1 MAKLTSTAIMS
12 LDGYVADASEKFDW
26 AVPDE
31 KVHTFIN
38 DLERP
43 IGIYLLG
50 RRLYEVMAFWET
62 VHDQSDYPAYVL
74 DFARIWRSAEKIV
87 FSKTLATVSS
97 SNTRIER
104 DFDPEIIRK
113 MKAASKRD
121 LSVGGPNL
129 AAQAAKAGL
138 VDEYHFF
145 VVPILIGGGN
155 RFFPSDVK
163 VKLNLADECRF
174 DNGMVHL
181 HYGTRK

>member
-1 MAKLTSTAIMS
+1 MS
-12 LDGYVADASEKFDW
+12 LDGYIADTSGKFDW

-31 KVHTFIN
+31 AVHTFIN

-43 IGIYLLG
+43 IGTHLLG

-62 VHDQSDYPAYVL
+62 VQDQSDYPTYVL
-74 DFARIWRSAEKIV
+74 DFARIWRSADKIV
-87 FSKTLATVSS
+87 FSKTLDTVSS

-113 MKAASKRD
+113 MKTASKHD

-129 AAQAAKAGL
+129 AAQAVKAGL
-138 VDEYHFF
+138 IDEYHFF

-163 VKLNLADECRF
+163 VKLNLLDECRF